1 MNTTFD
7 VVVAGHICLDII
19 PDLSVFKQGDF
30 LNALRP
36 GSLVTMG
43 PVKISLG
50 GQVPNMGLALHILGI
65 PTRLMGKIGDD
76 LFGRAI
82 FDIIR
87 SYAPSMAEGMVVD
100 KTVSSS
106 YTFVI
111 NPPDMDRFFMH
122 CPCANDTFDVDDV
135 KYDQL
140 ECARLFHFGYPPI
153 MRLMFNDN
161 GHRLSEIYR
170 RAKQAGVTTSLD
182 MATPDPNSASGR
194 ADWLK
199 ILELTLPYTD
209 IFLPSVEELLFMIK
223 RDLFL
228 EMMARGQNGDILPQ
242 ITPPLLSDLSVHLHE
257 MGAKIV
263 GIKLGYRGMYLDTPQ
278 KSALE
283 GMGRAQPAALDGWSD
298 KKIWAPVFDVDVVG
312 TTGSGDSTVAG
323 FLSAVL
329 RGMDAEEAITAATA
343 VGGCN
348 VEAADSLSGLRSW
361 DETMKRVANGWQ
373 RKPLHLQASGWTFD
387 EQKQLWYGR

>member
-1 MNTTFD
+1 MSTTFD

-43 PVKISLG
+43 PVKIGLG
-50 GQVPNMGLALHILGI
+50 GQVANMGLALHILGI
-65 PTRLMGKIGDD
+65 RTRLMGKIGDD
-76 LFGRAI
+76 LFGHAI
-82 FDIIR
+82 CDIIR
-87 SYAPSMAEGMVVD
+87 SYAPSLAEGMIID
-100 KTVSSS
+100 KAVSSS
-106 YTFVI
+106 YSFVI

-140 ECARLFHFGYPPI
+140 EHARLFHLGYPPI

-161 GHRLSEIYR
+161 GRRLSEIYR
-170 RAKQAGVTTSLD
+170 RAKQTGVTTSLD
-182 MATPDPNSASGR
+182 MATPDPNSAAGQ

-199 ILELTLPYTD
+199 ILELSLPYVD
-209 IFLPSVEELLFMIK
+209 IFLPSIEELLYMMK
-223 RDLFL
+223 KDLFL
-228 EMMARGQNGDILPQ
+228 EMMSKAKNGDILPQ
-242 ITPPLLSDLSVHLHE
+242 ITPPLISELSGRLHA

-263 GIKLGYRGMYLDTPQ
+263 GIKVGYRGMYLNTPA
-278 KSALE
+278 KSILKDI
-283 GMGRAQPAALDGWSD
+283 GRAGALDLDGWAD
-298 KKIWAPVFDVDVVG
+298 KEIWAPVFNVNVVG
-312 TTGSGDSTVAG
+312 TVGSGDSTVAG

-329 RGMDAEEAITAATA
+329 RGLSAEEAVTAATA

-348 VEAADSLSGLRSW
+348 VEAPDSLSGLRSW
-361 DETMKRVANGWQ
+361 DETMKRIRDGWPRRTLQ
-373 RKPLHLQASGWTFD
+373 LQAPGWVFD
-387 EQKQLWYGR
+387 EKKQLWFGR